1 MTNTNIIEV
10 SHLQNRFGEQLVHED
25 VSFTVPRGEIHA
37 IIGASGSGKTTV
49 LRSIL
54 MLQRPTSGVV
64 KVFDVDVW
72 QCDMQTAQ
80 RIRCSWGMMFQ
91 SGALFSSLTVLQNIT
106 FPMNEFTNL
115 SERQQQELAL
125 LKIHMV
131 GLPPEA
137 ANKYPSELSGGMRK
151 RAAAA
156 RAIALDPQL
165 LFFDEPTS
173 GLDPNSSEGF
183 AQLITELREA
193 LGLTIVI
200 VTHDLSLLEW
210 VTDKVIFLGEGK
222 VLAHCPLAQLKQNP
236 HSQIQHY
243 FQRTRQFA

>member
-1 MTNTNIIEV
+1 MTNANIIEV
-10 SHLQNRFGEQLVHED
+10 SHLQNRFGDQLVHED

-54 MLQRPTSGVV
+54 MLQRPTSGTV

-72 QCDMQTAQ
+72 QCDVQTAQ

-106 FPMNEFTNL
+106 FPMNEFTHL
-115 SERQQQELAL
+115 SKSQQRELAL

-131 GLPPEA
+131 GLPAET

-183 AQLITELREA
+183 ARLITELRDA

-200 VTHDLSLLEW
+200 VTHDLSLLER
-210 VTDKVIFLGEGK
+210 VTDKVVFLGEGR
-222 VLAHCPLAQLKQNP
+222 VLAHCPLAQLKQNSHP
-236 HSQIQHY
+236 DIQQY
-243 FQRTRQFA
+243 FQRSRQLA

>member
-1 MTNTNIIEV
+1 MANTNIIEV
-10 SHLQNRFGEQLVHED
+10 SHLQNRFDDQVVHED

-54 MLQRPTSGVV
+54 MLQRPTSGTV

-72 QCDMQTAQ
+72 QCDVQTAQ

-106 FPMNEFTNL
+106 FPMNEFTHL
-115 SERQQQELAL
+115 SKSQQRELAL

-183 AQLITELREA
+183 AQLITELRDA

-200 VTHDLSLLEW
+200 VTHDLSLLER
-210 VTDKVIFLGEGK
+210 VTDKVVFLGEGK

-236 HSQIQHY
+236 HPDIQQY
-243 FQRTRQFA
+243 FQRSSQLA